1 MTIEPILEIILCF
14 SIWLAQVFLG
24 SLLILGFQRIVAA
37 KWLRNIE
44 LSLRFYLKSL
54 GILFLLFL
62 FLFALRGHFYPWTD
76 PNNIRGTFAKNY
88 FKPSFFLLRLLF
100 DFFIFAVLV
109 HCLKKQT
116 RGIGAIILIVIL
128 LVGSQFAGDWIMSLN
143 PHWKSTGFGLIFLVS
158 SIVMAYSLAVVQ
170 ITKKAPE
177 TERMDIGSVHFSII
191 ATWTYLAVM
200 QLIVIWSGN
209 LPDEST
215 WYISRLQT
223 SWKYLVLFIAIFQVI
238 IPLFLLLVRKL
249 KASVVATRGFG
260 FASLI
265 SQSIFTFLMI
275 EPSLHPKGFSSVLI
289 TLIYAALV
297 SVTVWFYSWRLADE

>member
-1 MTIEPILEIILCF
+1 
-14 SIWLAQVFLG
+14 
-24 SLLILGFQRIVAA
+24 
-37 KWLRNIE
+37 
-44 LSLRFYLKSL
+44 
-54 GILFLLFL
+54 
-62 FLFALRGHFYPWTD
+62 
-76 PNNIRGTFAKNY
+76 
-88 FKPSFFLLRLLF
+88 
-100 DFFIFAVLV
+100 
-109 HCLKKQT
+109 
-116 RGIGAIILIVIL
+116 
-128 LVGSQFAGDWIMSLN
+128 
-143 PHWKSTGFGLIFLVS
+143 
-158 SIVMAYSLAVVQ
+158 
-170 ITKKAPE
+170 
-177 TERMDIGSVHFSII
+177 
-191 ATWTYLAVM
+191 M